1 MPNPDFI
8 TALIRG
14 RDGSVFLD
22 RRFHTTHEMLENL
35 TVYLNYLGTID
46 GTILRSV
53 RVHVSVILIP
63 PGDVEREILMQ
74 AMRPALLDKGT
85 RDRATPHF

>member
-8 TALIRG
+8 AALIRG

-22 RRFHTTHEMLENL
+22 RKFTTTKDLMENL
-35 TVYLNYLGTID
+35 SVYLNYLGTID

-53 RVHVSVILIP
+53 RVHVSVVLIP